1 MWAIKRY
8 QWVLIGIFVF
18 YLIMSMLTPLI
29 HDDLQWANPYGIEML
44 NEGFQSLNGRYLGN
58 LLEIIAVRLPLFR
71 YITYSVFALL
81 IIRIIFQYIVDM
93 KRQECERSFTY
104 LTIFMFIL
112 MIPTTIYS
120 QIYGWFAGFYNYVPA
135 TLCSLYILRCSL
147 KLFEGWHLTRT
158 ETFACVTV
166 ALLGQWFM
174 ENMTLFNVAIVS
186 FLLIGLFYK
195 YKHIPTRGIAIGVS
209 TLLGALTMFMNPNYL
224 NIFAGRSNYQKVSDD
239 EYGIWVKMIGTF
251 GSQFPDK
258 MIFQP
263 IIILLILAIIL
274 MLFIQQSAMTK
285 SKQWLPIAGLF
296 SAPLYT
302 ILVRIPFD
310 FETKNEDVGVAI
322 TNVIVALIYY
332 VALNMTLMNVL
343 PTGRLKRYCLIL
355 LWAIPVMVAP
365 LLIVQPIGPRNFYAV
380 YMIYVIITMALFSR
394 MNFRPHR
401 AVVGL
406 TCSMALGLI
415 VIFSTIF
422 VAQTNRIQ
430 ALETA
435 LQDDHHMTAYTVE
448 RLPFESFMQHSSPY
462 DQKKTNIF
470 KTYWGVPEYVKLNFK

>member
-158 ETFACVTV
+158 ETFAWVTV

-186 FLLIGLFYK
+186 LLLIGLFYK
-195 YKHIPTRGIAIGVS
+195 
-209 TLLGALTMFMNPNYL
+209 
-224 NIFAGRSNYQKVSDD
+224 
-239 EYGIWVKMIGTF
+239 
-251 GSQFPDK
+251 
-258 MIFQP
+258 
-263 IIILLILAIIL
+263 
-274 MLFIQQSAMTK
+274 
-285 SKQWLPIAGLF
+285 
-296 SAPLYT
+296 
-302 ILVRIPFD
+302 
-310 FETKNEDVGVAI
+310 
-322 TNVIVALIYY
+322 
-332 VALNMTLMNVL
+332 
-343 PTGRLKRYCLIL
+343 
-355 LWAIPVMVAP
+355 
-365 LLIVQPIGPRNFYAV
+365 
-380 YMIYVIITMALFSR
+380 
-394 MNFRPHR
+394 
-401 AVVGL
+401 
-406 TCSMALGLI
+406 
-415 VIFSTIF
+415 
-422 VAQTNRIQ
+422 
-430 ALETA
+430 
-435 LQDDHHMTAYTVE
+435 
-448 RLPFESFMQHSSPY
+448 
-462 DQKKTNIF
+462 
-470 KTYWGVPEYVKLNFK
+470 